1 MSIPDLTK
9 PQGDPK
15 AWARRIIAQH
25 EAGKPVRP
33 IVLRFAREA
42 LKQPKENNDGR

>member
-1 MSIPDLTK
+1 MNLPDLTK
-9 PQGDPK
+9 PQSDPK
-15 AWARRIIAQH
+15 AWARRIIARH

-42 LKQPKENNDGR
+42 LKQTKEQK